1 VGAFQRA
8 ELQLKSLLNYPH
20 LGIFIVAW
28 FIADLAVPTFIAM
41 AHRFGLLDRP
51 GAHGGKNQAA
61 PIPYLGGLG
70 IFLAFS
76 LALFSTLRFESL
88 QAFVPFLVLISGA
101 AVVTT
106 LGLLDDRKPIS
117 AVVKLGVLT
126 LITIVLA
133 AFGVRMELLPDYLG
147 GSLNLALTLLWIVGV
162 ISATNSLDNTDG
174 VVGGVTAIAGVF
186 IFAIAWGASAADS
199 QSWLSYLAVA
209 LIGSSLGFL
218 RYNFPPARVYLGDN
232 GAFLLGYL
240 LATILV
246 FAEYSSDPL
255 QAILIPC
262 LILVVP
268 LADIVISTLL
278 RIRDGDVKNWK
289 EAVLYCGK
297 DHLAHLLMASG
308 LTKRQ
313 AVCSLYA
320 LGIAGGST
328 ALLIQRLDSRAFA
341 LSAIVIFAA
350 GLVAFGIFLGRA
362 RQKSS
367 SEEAIDR
374 PKESSPI
381 PVATEN
387 DPLVSVPILN
397 LGPEHEFFESP
408 IEHAEQSSEVAEEEP
423 SY

>member
-1 VGAFQRA
+1 
-8 ELQLKSLLNYPH
+8 LKPLLNYPH

-51 GAHGGKNQAA
+51 GTHGGKNQVA

-70 IFLAFS
+70 ILLAFS
-76 LALFSTLRFESL
+76 LALFSTLRFETL
-88 QAFVPFLVLISGA
+88 EAFVPFLVLISGA

-126 LITIVLA
+126 LITVVLA

-147 GSLNLALTLLWIVGV
+147 GTLNLALTLLWIVGI

-209 LIGSSLGFL
+209 LVGSSLGFL

-278 RIRDGDVKNWK
+278 RIRDGDVNNWR

-308 LTKRQ
+308 LSKRQ
-313 AVCSLYA
+313 AVCCLYA
-320 LGIAGGST
+320 LGIAGGSA
-328 ALLIQRLDSRAFA
+328 ALVIQRLNNRAFA
-341 LSAIVIFAA
+341 LSASVIFAA
-350 GLVAFGIFLGRA
+350 GLVALGIFLGRA
-362 RQKSS
+362 RQRSS
-367 SEEAIDR
+367 SEDTTER
-374 PKESSPI
+374 LSQTSQKPSSVQSEPMVSI
-381 PVATEN
+381 PN
-387 DPLVSVPILN
+387 LD
-397 LGPEHEFFESP
+397 LGPEHEFFDLP
-408 IEHAEQSSEVAEEEP
+408 ARQSVQKSEVPREEP
-423 SY
+423 NY